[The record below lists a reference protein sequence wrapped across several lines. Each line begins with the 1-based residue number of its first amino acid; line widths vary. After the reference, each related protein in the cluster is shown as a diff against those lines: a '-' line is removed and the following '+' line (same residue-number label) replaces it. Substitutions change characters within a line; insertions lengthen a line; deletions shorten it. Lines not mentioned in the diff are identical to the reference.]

1 MIYSLWILLSSWLV
15 CTGWVLSAI
24 HQLNAVGYLASLAL
38 AVAMT
43 CILIP
48 WTQLSNC
55 FPRLSWRRFRRPLPL
70 IYLML
75 VLMVLAGA
83 LIHPPTQ
90 YDGLC
95 YRVPRMLHWIDAG
108 RWQWLHTPDGRMNIS
123 ATGMEWITMP
133 LLILTKS
140 DRWLWIP
147 DFISFLLMPGLVFGV
162 FRRLGVSLRASWSW
176 MWLLP
181 AGYCFIT
188 QAGGIGNDLI
198 AVPYA
203 LGSVYFA
210 LRAREGNY
218 LYLALAILS
227 AALLTGIK
235 ASNIPL
241 ALPAV
246 VAVVPALPLLLRRPV
261 LTIGVLAV
269 SVVVSFIPIAVINH
283 LNVGHWSG
291 DRDNSSRMQL
301 QSPSAGVIGNGI
313 MMAVGSLQPPV
324 MPSRGITKSMVK
336 RLLGEDRYRNLQ
348 EAFPRFDSGMGEI
361 AVEEGSGL
369 GIGVTISLLAA
380 VLLQFRM
387 PKSASYANSFSAII
401 LASGWIALMVYMMK
415 MGSES
420 CARLLTPYYPICL
433 AGVWVFL
440 VKRQEVVK
448 QLAWRWIACASALMA
463 ILVLIISPARPL
475 WPAQT
480 ILEKLASWHPS
491 LAITRAMSVYK
502 TYGTR
507 NQALQPV
514 ASELPQDASV
524 IGLAVE
530 GGELETALWW
540 PLGSRSIIHVLP
552 GDTLQDLKNKGV
564 QVICSNR
571 MALKNLWSLTP
582 EEFASRFKGEII
594 ARPKATQT
602 VMWGEEEW
610 IVILLGKSGENNIL
624 KASYHS
630 P

>member
-1 MIYSLWILLSSWLV
+1 MLPYKLWVIISVWLTCIGWGLSLIK
-15 CTGWVLSAI
+15 
-24 HQLNAVGYLASLAL
+24 QLNAVGYLASIAL
-38 AVAMT
+38 AVALT

-48 WTQLSNC
+48 WTQLSNY
-55 FPRLSWRRFRRPLPL
+55 FPRLSWRRFRRPLPF

-75 VLMVLAGA
+75 MLMVLAGA

-108 RWQWLHTPDGRMNIS
+108 GWQWLHTSDWRMNIS

-133 LLILTKS
+133 LLVLTRS

-147 DFISFLLMPGLVFGV
+147 DFTSFLLMPGLVFGV
-162 FRRLGVSLRASWSW
+162 FRRLGVSLRASWCW

-218 LYLALAILS
+218 LHLALAILS

-246 VAVVPALPLLLRRPV
+246 LAALPAFPLLWRRPV
-261 LTIGVLAV
+261 STIGVLAL
-269 SVVVSFIPIAVINH
+269 SVAVSFIPMAVINH

-291 DRDNSSRMQL
+291 DRDNSSRVQL

-313 MMAVGSLQPPV
+313 MMTVASLQPPV
-324 MPSRGITKSMVK
+324 MPSGGITESMVR
-336 RLLGEDRYRNLQ
+336 RLLGEDRFRNLQ
-348 EAFPRFDSGMGEI
+348 EAFPRFNPGMGEI

-369 GIGVTISLLAA
+369 GIGVTVSLLAA
-380 VLLQFRM
+380 VLLQFRL
-387 PKSASYANSFSAII
+387 PKSASYGNSFTAII
-401 LASGWIALMVYMMK
+401 LVSGWIALMVYMTK

-420 CARLLTPYYPICL
+420 CSRLLTPYYPICL

-448 QLAWRWIACASALMA
+448 QLAWRWIACTSALMA
-463 ILVLIISPARPL
+463 IPVLILSPARPL

-480 ILEKLASWHPS
+480 ILGMVDHEHGSRL
-491 LAITRAMSVYK
+491 ITRAADVYSVYHN
-502 TYGTR
+502 R
-507 NQALQPV
+507 NKALAPL
-514 ASELPQDASV
+514 AEAFPRDAHV
-524 IGLAVE
+524 IGFA
-530 GGELETALWW
+530 GGGGDLQTSLWW
-540 PLGSRSIIHVLP
+540 PIGSRRIVHVLP
-552 GDTLQDLKNKGV
+552 GDDA
-564 QVICSNR
+564 
-571 MALKNLWSLTP
+571 MALKDKGVEILCSNTRILSNDWKITP
-582 EEFASRFKGEII
+582 EQFAAMYHGKII
-594 ARPKATQT
+594 ARPKATET
-602 VMWGEEEW
+602 VGWGEEEW
-610 IVILLGKSGENNIL
+610 VVVDLRNTRKPGE
-624 KASYHS
+624 
-630 P
+630 